1 MLFIP
6 KIISCLQL
14 SIVLLFIVAC
24 TETNTVQGQVMP
36 SVARKTALVSKPKV
50 TQTKKATPIDN
61 KQTHNFAGSY
71 AVTHQG
77 TEMFIT
83 LLANG
88 DAVTGTFLMNVEQA
102 KINGIVKNLVCAG
115 KIVEDETGKS
125 YNFKADRKG
134 ELLNFSFTIPEQ
146 NNQVVNLVLKKV
158 NTLATNTANTNKNP
172 MLIGTWRNTEVLS
185 SGSGEFYTSFAT
197 DYFVK
202 LDANGVATIWTGK
215 SAGGS
220 NGITI
225 ESAKEGSLQKMEW
238 YTVGKI
244 LYLVNPITKHKAP
257 VDFYAETNRMM
268 LTIGSTKKVYHRV
281 K

>member
-1 MLFIP
+1 ML
-6 KIISCLQL
+6 IIQKTL
-14 SIVLLFIVAC
+14 SSFHLYLMLLSLVNCA
-24 TETNTVQGQVMP
+24 ETNSIKRQVKP
-36 SVARKTALVSKPKV
+36 TTSKNVVVSKPKV
-50 TQTKKATPIDN
+50 TQTKKAIPIVN

-71 AVTHQG
+71 AVTYQNK
-77 TEMFIT
+77 EMFIT
-83 LLANG
+83 LLAN
-88 DAVTGTFLMNVEQA
+88 DDVVIGTFLMNGEQA
-102 KINGIVKNLVCAG
+102 KINGIVRNLICTG
-115 KIVEDETGKS
+115 KIVEDQTGKA
-125 YNFKADRKG
+125 YNFKAERRG
-134 ELLNFSFTIPEQ
+134 ELLDFSFTIPEQ
-146 NNQVVNLVLKKV
+146 NNQLVNLVLKKV
-158 NTLATNTANTNKNP
+158 NTPSTNTANTNKNP

-244 LYLVNPITKHKAP
+244 LYLVNPITKQKAP
-257 VDFYAETNRMM
+257 VNFYAEANRMM
-268 LTIGSTKKVYHRV
+268 LTSGSTKKVYHRV

>member
-1 MLFIP
+1 ML
-6 KIISCLQL
+6 L
-14 SIVLLFIVAC
+14 SLVNC
-24 TETNTVQGQVMP
+24 SETNSIKSQVKP
-36 SVARKTALVSKPKV
+36 SVTKNTAIVKKPK
-50 TQTKKATPIDN
+50 TTPTKKATPIVN

-77 TEMFIT
+77 TDMFIT
-83 LLANG
+83 LLASG
-88 DAVTGTFLMNVEQA
+88 DAVTGTFLMNGQQA
-102 KINGIVKNLVCAG
+102 KINGIVKDLVCTG
-115 KIVEDETGKS
+115 EIVEDETGKS

-146 NNQVVNLVLKKV
+146 NNQVVNLVLNKV
-158 NTLATNTANTNKNP
+158 TTPVTNTANINKNP

-202 LDANGVATIWTGK
+202 LDANGVAAIWTGK
-215 SAGGS
+215 SAGGA

-225 ESAKEGSLQKMEW
+225 ESAKPGSVQKMEW
-238 YTVGKI
+238 YTAGKI
-244 LYLVNPITKHKAP
+244 LYLVNPITKQKAP
-257 VDFYAETNRMM
+257 VHFYAETNRMM
-268 LTIGSTKKVYHRV
+268 LTSGSTKKVYQRV

>member
-1 MLFIP
+1 ML
-6 KIISCLQL
+6 L
-14 SIVLLFIVAC
+14 SLVNCA
-24 TETNTVQGQVMP
+24 ETNSIKRQVKP
-36 SVARKTALVSKPKV
+36 TTSKNVVVSKPKV
-50 TQTKKATPIDN
+50 TQTKKAIPIVN

-71 AVTHQG
+71 AVTYQNK
-77 TEMFIT
+77 EMFIT
-83 LLANG
+83 LLAN
-88 DAVTGTFLMNVEQA
+88 DDVVIGTFLMNGEQA
-102 KINGIVKNLVCAG
+102 KINGIVRNLICTG
-115 KIVEDETGKS
+115 KIVEDQTGKA
-125 YNFKADRKG
+125 YNFKAERRG
-134 ELLNFSFTIPEQ
+134 ELLDFSFTIPEQ
-146 NNQVVNLVLKKV
+146 NNQLVNLVLKKV
-158 NTLATNTANTNKNP
+158 NTPSTNTANTNKNP

-244 LYLVNPITKHKAP
+244 LYLVNPITKQKAP
-257 VDFYAETNRMM
+257 VNFYAEANRMM
-268 LTIGSTKKVYHRV
+268 LTSGSTKKVYHRV